1 MQCWLISVVVVA
13 ISTMILLFIFS
24 FDSLEYQ
31 QIGLNYSFLSE
42 SVEKEPYKPGRYYL
56 GVTNRFIKFPRT
68 VQSISFIDDWAE
80 GLQGPALQ
88 SRTKDGLTVLLEV
101 SFQYK
106 LIFSQLYSLW
116 ATLGHDHYETTFT
129 RMAMEQLSTATTH
142 HNAHFFFRNRTYVSR
157 EMHRKL
163 DEHFRKHA
171 LSEVPFFQLRTV
183 HLPDDFEDAIRETQV
198 QEQHIHIARLEQQK
212 KKVTFATEVLK
223 AEQAVKKINNEAEG
237 EATARLTKNRAYCE
251 QYKFT
256 QEVQADA
263 LEHLGFLSYRWAQK
277 VSYPPDSPPVPR
289 FFKSIVP
296 KVLKAVRRE
305 ETLESVS
312 QGSTHAS
319 RGFFTNYSDDEHSE
333 PDLSLNALSSR
344 GPPGLCQQAPPV
356 TAAPSP
362 DSGREIFRR
371 LQELETLKAALSQL
385 EAEERIAIAQA
396 NARPDPA
403 LMARM
408 PAMLNSHAM
417 LRAPEPSGLGRSW
430 PPAAPLSHSQ
440 SFQPS
445 LLSTAPAE
453 FAVQKGINQELLAAS
468 ATEDEGCALQVL
480 AVASKYVDQMNG

>member
-88 SRTKDGLTVLLEV
+88 SRTKDGLTVHLEV

-106 LIFSQLYSLW
+106 LIFSQLYNLW

-142 HNAHFFFRNRTYVSR
+142 HNAHFFFRNRTYVST

-171 LSEVPFFQLRTV
+171 FAEVPFFQLRTV

-223 AEQAVKKINNEAEG
+223 AEQAVKKINNEAGG
-237 EATARLTKNRAYCE
+237 EATATLTKNRAYCE

-256 QEVQADA
+256 QEIQADA
-263 LEHLGFLSYRWAQK
+263 LE
-277 VSYPPDSPPVPR
+277 
-289 FFKSIVP
+289 
-296 KVLKAVRRE
+296 KVLAASGWAAPQLLDFLGLRAVRDHPSENTLKEDGASFSSAADARDQGQDFQTLEGWCEEAVRRWNQ
-305 ETLESVS
+305 TLS
-312 QGSTHAS
+312 GS
-319 RGFFTNYSDDEHSE
+319 G
-333 PDLSLNALSSR
+333 
-344 GPPGLCQQAPPV
+344 
-356 TAAPSP
+356 
-362 DSGREIFRR
+362 
-371 LQELETLKAALSQL
+371 
-385 EAEERIAIAQA
+385 
-396 NARPDPA
+396 
-403 LMARM
+403 
-408 PAMLNSHAM
+408 
-417 LRAPEPSGLGRSW
+417 
-430 PPAAPLSHSQ
+430 
-440 SFQPS
+440 
-445 LLSTAPAE
+445 
-453 FAVQKGINQELLAAS
+453 
-468 ATEDEGCALQVL
+468 EDEGQEARRFKAVSYTVRFLL
-480 AVASKYVDQMNG
+480 AVILL